1 MEGLDVSLEPTFEAG
16 VLDDRFK
23 SVAAALLAFGA
34 ASVTDCLCA
43 LAGAA
48 AFEIVPL
55 AFAMP
60 AVFAAGFKLLF
71 TVLWVGLAIDFVAT
85 AADSSAAAVFEAGLE
100 AIFFRV
106 EPGLTALAEDVR
118 AGAAVLSALLAT
130 LLATLRFEADLVTV
144 AFMLP
149 SLSEPP
155 DCQLPARN
163 HCLACPAGIFRLH
176 QAVYDVLAIL
186 PNHYSVA

>member
-1 MEGLDVSLEPTFEAG
+1 MEGLDVSLEPTFEAD
-16 VLDDRFK
+16 VLDDCFK

-34 ASVTDCLCA
+34 ASVTDFPCA

-71 TVLWVGLAIDFVAT
+71 TVLWVGLAIDFVAA
-85 AADSSAAAVFEAGLE
+85 AADFTVAAVLEAGAA

-106 EPGLTALAEDVR
+106 EPGLPALADVVR
-118 AGAAVLSALLAT
+118 TSAALLPA
-130 LLATLRFEADLVTV
+130 LLTALRFEADLVTV

-155 DCQLPARN
+155 DCQLPA
-163 HCLACPAGIFRLH
+163 
-176 QAVYDVLAIL
+176 
-186 PNHYSVA
+186 